1 MPVRPENRDRYPA
14 DWPAI
19 AAAIRARAGNRC
31 EACGVRNQAL
41 GGRTRDGTFLPA
53 LPRDCS
59 GRRPAPGEWAWCGR
73 GFRTEHLRVIR
84 IVLTV
89 VHLNHQPE
97 DCRPENLRALCQ
109 RCHNR
114 YDRAE
119 RRRGMR
125 ARARA
130 ALATPDLFCGG
141 SESPVRG
148 P

>member
-1 MPVRPENRDRYPA
+1 MPIRREHRDRYPP

-19 AAAIRARAGNRC
+19 SAAIRARAGHRC
-31 EACGVRNQAL
+31 ETCGVCNYAV
-41 GGRTRDGTFLPA
+41 GGRTPDGVFLPA

-59 GRRPAPGEWAWCGR
+59 GRLPEAGSWAWCGC
-73 GFRTEHLRVIR
+73 GSRTEYLRIIR

-89 VHLNHQPE
+89 AHLNHQPE
-97 DCRPENLRALCQ
+97 DCRAENLRALCQ

-125 ARARA
+125 MRARA
-130 ALATPDLFCGG
+130 ALATGELFGDG
-141 SESPVRG
+141 A
-148 P
+148 